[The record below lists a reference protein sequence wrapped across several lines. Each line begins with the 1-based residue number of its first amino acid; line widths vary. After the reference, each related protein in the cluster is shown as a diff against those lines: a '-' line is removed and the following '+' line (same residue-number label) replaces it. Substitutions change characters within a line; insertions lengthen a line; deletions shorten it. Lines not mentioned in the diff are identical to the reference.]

1 MKTSEVQVTVYE
13 PAEIVLEPRLR
24 EKFPALVKRA
34 QELTKAK
41 NEWKDIPNL
50 ESLEGIKVGAAI
62 EAFLKEYKSY
72 CEKCAKDNPTS
83 LAS

>member
-1 MKTSEVQVTVYE
+1 MQAFEVQVTVYGL
-13 PAEIVLEPRLR
+13 AEIVAEPRLR
-24 EKFPALVKRA
+24 EAFPTLVKRA

-41 NEWKDIPNL
+41 SEWKDMPNL
-50 ESLEGIKVGAAI
+50 ESPEAIKVGAAI

>member
-1 MKTSEVQVTVYE
+1 MINLEVRINVYE
-13 PAEIVLEPRLR
+13 LAEVVLEPRLH

-34 QELTKAK
+34 QDLTKAK
-41 NEWKDIPNL
+41 SEWKDMPNL
-50 ESLEGIKVGAAI
+50 ESPEAIKVGAAI